1 MSVDDDEVS
10 FLLIHEITSWC
21 VNWIARHLIN
31 LYTRKTT
38 LLFRWLTLKG
48 SSVMRQ
54 LLGFAMLITLWSTL
68 SLSASA
74 QLVSLS
80 RQQWTSTN
88 TSVLPIT
95 ARQRA
100 SVSGVSN
107 TTNYLTFGKTATVN
121 EIGSDQVVWGRN
133 SELTSGDV
141 VATFCGPV
149 PTKMFWSFS
158 SAVSGF
164 GFEVM
169 NNDLHESHDFIVSYY
184 NGATLLGTLQQSSDN
199 AEFWTNHDYFA
210 GDVRLFAAED
220 IRGITGVDITFTSN
234 SMSASAF
241 RVRNCAPAAVPEPS
255 AVMCFWITAAGLSGF
270 LVRRRFVR

>member
-1 MSVDDDEVS
+1 MFVALCSV
-10 FLLIHEITSWC
+10 
-21 VNWIARHLIN
+21 
-31 LYTRKTT
+31 
-38 LLFRWLTLKG
+38 
-48 SSVMRQ
+48 
-54 LLGFAMLITLWSTL
+54 L
-68 SLSASA
+68 SLPASA

-107 TTNYLTFGKTATVN
+107 TTRYLTFGKTATVN

-141 VATFCGPV
+141 VATFCGDV
-149 PTKMFWSFS
+149 PSKMFWSFS
-158 SAVSGF
+158 SAVYAF

-169 NNDLHESHDFIVSYY
+169 NNDLHESQDFIVSYY

-199 AEFWTNHDYFA
+199 VEFWSNYDYFA

-241 RVRNCAPAAVPEPS
+241 RVRNCAPLAVPEPS
-255 AVMCFWITAAGLSGF
+255 ALIGFWITAAGLSGF

>member
-1 MSVDDDEVS
+1 MFV
-10 FLLIHEITSWC
+10 
-21 VNWIARHLIN
+21 
-31 LYTRKTT
+31 T
-38 LLFRWLTLKG
+38 LC
-48 SSVMRQ
+48 
-54 LLGFAMLITLWSTL
+54 STL
-68 SLSASA
+68 SLPASA
-74 QLVSLS
+74 QLVALS
-80 RQQWTSTN
+80 RQQWMSTA
-88 TSVLPIT
+88 TSVLPIS

-100 SVSGVSN
+100 STSGVSN
-107 TTNYLTFGKTATVN
+107 TSSYLTFGKTATVN

-169 NNDLHESHDFIVSYY
+169 NNDLHESQDFVTSYY
-184 NGATLLGTLQQSSDN
+184 NGTTLLGTLQQTSDN
-199 AEFWTNHDYFA
+199 AAFWNSYDYFA
-210 GDVRLFAAED
+210 GDVRLFAVED

-255 AVMCFWITAAGLSGF
+255 AVIGFWITAAGLSGF

>member
-1 MSVDDDEVS
+1 MRC
-10 FLLIHEITSWC
+10 LTS
-21 VNWIARHLIN
+21 IAMFV
-31 LYTRKTT
+31 T
-38 LLFRWLTLKG
+38 LC
-48 SSVMRQ
+48 
-54 LLGFAMLITLWSTL
+54 STL
-68 SLSASA
+68 SLPASA
-74 QLVSLS
+74 QLVALS
-80 RQQWTSTN
+80 RQQWMSTA
-88 TSVLPIT
+88 TSVLPIS

-100 SVSGVSN
+100 STSGVSN
-107 TTNYLTFGKTATVN
+107 TSSYLTFGKTATVN

-133 SELTSGDV
+133 SDLTSGDV

-169 NNDLHESHDFIVSYY
+169 NNDLHESQDFVTSYY
-184 NGATLLGTLQQSSDN
+184 NGTTLLGTLQQTSDN
-199 AEFWTNHDYFA
+199 AAFWNSYDYFA
-210 GDVRLFAAED
+210 GDVRLFAVED